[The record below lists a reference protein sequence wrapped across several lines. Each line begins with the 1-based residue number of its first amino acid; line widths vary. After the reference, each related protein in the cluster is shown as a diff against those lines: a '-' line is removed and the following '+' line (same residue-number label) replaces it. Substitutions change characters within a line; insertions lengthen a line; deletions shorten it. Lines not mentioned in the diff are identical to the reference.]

1 MTRRH
6 GLDSYQDILNI
17 VKARKE
23 YQMKLH
29 ILDVESIYRRLL
41 SSASAQEREAI
52 YRQELLAPFEGM
64 MHIMGGGDPLEQAK
78 MWTLY
83 TPEDFAGEPRPI
95 IEEMVKRLAD
105 EGAWQRSAAAL
116 ERGVAAFAPYADRI
130 ALDTIACALVLTQ
143 HNNLLPGRGY
153 AGFGGIPGYLMVT
166 LSLIDDYT
174 LPRVGAASVHELNHN
189 VRFKI
194 VPFLPMHV
202 TVADYIIAE
211 GLAEAFAAELFG
223 EELVGYMVTDLREEE
238 LATARRVISGALEVS
253 GFNAVRSYI
262 FGDTIAARWGL
273 PKAGVPDFAGYAIGY
288 RVVRRY
294 LQRTGRSVVE
304 ATFLPSQE
312 IIAESGFF
320 E

>member
-1 MTRRH
+1 
-6 GLDSYQDILNI
+6 
-17 VKARKE
+17 
-23 YQMKLH
+23 MKLQ
-29 ILDVESIYRRLL
+29 IMDVESIYRRLL
-41 SSASAQEREAI
+41 NSANKQEREAI

-64 MHIMGGGDPLEQAK
+64 MRIMGGGDPLAQAK

-83 TPEDFAGEPRPI
+83 TPEDFDGEQRPI
-95 IEEMVKRLAD
+95 IAEMVRRLSD
-105 EGAWQRSAAAL
+105 DGVWQRSAAAL

-130 ALDTIACALVLTQ
+130 ALDTIACALVLTK
-143 HNNLLPGRGY
+143 HNSAMPGRGY
-153 AGFGGIPGYLMVT
+153 NGFGGIPGYLMVT
-166 LSLIDDYT
+166 LSLADDYT
-174 LPRVGAASVHELNHN
+174 LPRVGPASVHELNHN

-223 EELVGYMVTDLREEE
+223 EELVGYMVSDLNEEE
-238 LATARRVISGALEVS
+238 LTTARRIIGGALEVS

-262 FGDTIAARWGL
+262 FGDTIAASWGL
-273 PKAGVPDFAGYAIGY
+273 PAGGIPDFAGYAIGY
-288 RVVRRY
+288 RIVQRY
-294 LQRTGRSVVE
+294 LQRTGRTAVE

-312 IIAESGFF
+312 IIAESRFF